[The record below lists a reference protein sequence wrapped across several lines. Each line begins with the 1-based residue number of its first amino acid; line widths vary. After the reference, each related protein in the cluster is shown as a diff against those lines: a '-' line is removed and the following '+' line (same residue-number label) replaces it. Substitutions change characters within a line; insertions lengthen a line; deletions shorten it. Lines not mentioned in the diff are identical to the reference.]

1 MYFLNKK
8 NQLICIVYRNIKVEI
23 INDYVLLCDN
33 CVYFQIVI
41 LLESLEEEGDII
53 LDVYF
58 FLVRFVDGQYQYIVN
73 YMKFSIFE
81 VK

>member
-1 MYFLNKK
+1 MIMYF
-8 NQLICIVYRNIKVEI
+8 C
-23 INDYVLLCDN
+23 VLCRVVKYSRDDI

-58 FLVRFVDGQYQYIVN
+58 FLVWFVDAQYQYIVN